1 MKKTLNSKVLP
12 ISLAI
17 SSALYS
23 NLGYSQEVDN
33 TEVIQVSGIRSSLT
47 ESMDIKKNAASIQDS
62 IVAEDI
68 GKFPDQNVAESLQ
81 RISGVMISRTNGEG
95 SKVTVRGF
103 GPKFN
108 AVKVNNRTIATTDR
122 GRDFDFQVLPSEL
135 ISGADVIKASRANIA
150 EGSLGAYVNVST
162 ARPLNNPGMHAVGS
176 VNMKY
181 NDLSEELDP
190 KFSGI
195 FSNTFNDDTFGV
207 LVGLSQV
214 QSTSRIDS
222 AATNLWAS
230 FQADNTEY
238 APGPISDV
246 NGAPVTSGSIF
257 YPGRAE
263 YNLSEEKRERTSANV
278 TLQWAPSSDVTHT
291 FDYLYSDLSRQE
303 FSNGMQVPLQYS
315 GWTDVVISENQ
326 TALSA
331 TKESSP
337 IDGLFKQVG
346 QDSTTEVFGFNSEI
360 FANRWAFEG
369 DLSYS
374 KATSDPKGNT
384 FVPHY
389 INHTVDQSIP
399 GQELGLTDADYIK
412 FDATQGDVI
421 AIDSTI
427 DVGDPRSV
435 RAHWND
441 VRHNELKDEVFEAK
455 FDASY
460 DFEGD
465 IDYIQSVDF
474 GISYTDRKKSQI
486 TFKNENGCSNQNIED
501 EIAKAATN
509 TCGTSRLMSDG
520 LFSINKDSGFLSDV
534 SGNFPREFV
543 IINDLDQFIT
553 DIGTLRSEPDWAEEL
568 LDEAASVENTE
579 EVLALYTQANFETE
593 FSSFDLTGN
602 FGARYVQTDVSS
614 TGHRKDRISVE
625 KFVDPTRPDT
635 GDGIVLEVEY
645 TDPRPVTENND
656 YNHLLPSLNVALDY
670 RNGFYVKGAAAQV
683 ITRPSLADTG
693 VNKSYN
699 NDRAESFSQSGG
711 NPFLEP
717 YKATQFD
724 LSFEYYHDSGSAYS
738 LNFFHKDI
746 TSFISTRTYQ
756 EDTGVDIEGWGD
768 LIETITEKG
777 NRTGGTVTG
786 FEIAGLH
793 YFDYLPGFWDGF
805 GVQANYTYTSS
816 EDKDAA
822 AEQLDLDGVK
832 AAGSGLEGFS
842 ENSYNVIAF
851 YEKDGFQARL
861 AYNWRDSFLAAR
873 QGARSNGTLAE
884 HVEAYGQFDFSTS
897 YDINESFTVNFE
909 AINLTDEN
917 ILEYADVRER
927 VTLVQYSGVRYQLG
941 LTAKF

>member
-1 MKKTLNSKVLP
+1 MKNTLNSKVLP
-12 ISLAI
+12 IALAI
-17 SSALYS
+17 STALCTS
-23 NLGYSQEVDN
+23 VSFAQEADD

-47 ESMDIKKNAASIQDS
+47 ESMDLKKNAASIQDS

-108 AVKVNNRTIATTDR
+108 AVKVNDRTIATTDR
-122 GRDFDFQVLPSEL
+122 GREFDFQVLPSEL

-150 EGSLGAYVNVST
+150 EGSLGAYVNVNT

-176 VNMKY
+176 INMKY
-181 NDLSEELDP
+181 NDLSEEMDP

-207 LVGLSQV
+207 LVGFSSV

-230 FQADNTEY
+230 FKAENTDF
-238 APGPISDV
+238 APGPI
-246 NGAPVTSGSIF
+246 TTESGSPVSSGNVWF
-257 YPGRAE
+257 PGRAE

-278 TLQWAPSSDVTHT
+278 TIQWAQSDDITHT

-303 FSNGMQVPLQYS
+303 FSNGMQIPLQYT

-337 IDGLFKQVG
+337 IDGLFKEVG
-346 QDSTTEVFGFNSEI
+346 QDSTTEVIGFNTEV
-360 FANRWAFEG
+360 FKGRWQFEG
-369 DLSYS
+369 DIAYS

-389 INHTVDQSIP
+389 INHTVDQSVE
-399 GQELGLTDADYIK
+399 GQERGLTDADYIK

-441 VRHNELKDEVFEAK
+441 LRHNELEDEILEAK

-465 IDYIQSVDF
+465 LDIIQSVDF
-474 GISYTDRKKSQI
+474 GLAYTDREKSQV
-486 TFKNENGCSNQNIED
+486 TYKNENGCSNPNIED
-501 EIAKAATN
+501 PIARGATN
-509 TCGTSRLMSDG
+509 TCGTQRPMSDG
-520 LFSINKDSGFLSDV
+520 LFSINEGNGFLSEV
-534 SGNFPREFV
+534 AGNFPREFV
-543 IINDLDQFIT
+543 LINDINQFIT
-553 DIGTLRSEPDWAEEL
+553 DIGNLRGEPDWAEEI
-568 LDEAASVENTE
+568 LDQAASVANTE
-579 EVLALYTQANFETE
+579 EVLSLYAQGNFEAE
-593 FSSFDLTGN
+593 FSNFDLTGN
-602 FGARYVQTDVSS
+602 FGARYVETKVSS

-635 GDGIVLEVEY
+635 GDGVVLDVEF

-656 YNHLLPSLNVALDY
+656 YNHVLPSLNVSMDY
-670 RNGFYVKGAAAQV
+670 RNGFFVKGAAAKV
-683 ITRPSLADTG
+683 ITRPSLGDTG
-693 VNKSYN
+693 VNRSYN
-699 NDRAESFSQSGG
+699 NVRAESFTQSGG
-711 NPFLEP
+711 NPFLQP
-717 YKATQFD
+717 YEATQLD
-724 LSFEYYHDSGSAYS
+724 LSLEYYHDSGSAYS
-738 LNFFHKDI
+738 MNFFHKDI
-746 TSFISTRTYQ
+746 SSFISTRTYT

-777 NRTGGTVTG
+777 NRSGGTVSG
-786 FEIAGLH
+786 FEVAGLH
-793 YFDYLPGFWDGF
+793 YFDYLPGWLSGF

-822 AEQLDLDGVK
+822 GEQLEQDGVMP
-832 AAGSGLEGFS
+832 AGGGLEGFS
-842 ENSYNVIAF
+842 ENAYNVIAF
-851 YEKDGFQARL
+851 YEKDNFQARL
-861 AYNWRDSFLAAR
+861 AYNWRDDFLAAR
-873 QGARSNGTLAE
+873 QGGRSRGALAE

-897 YDINESFTVNFE
+897 YDINETFTVNFE
-909 AINLTDEN
+909 AINLTNEN
-917 ILEYADVRER
+917 IIEYADVRER

-941 LTAKF
+941 VSAKF